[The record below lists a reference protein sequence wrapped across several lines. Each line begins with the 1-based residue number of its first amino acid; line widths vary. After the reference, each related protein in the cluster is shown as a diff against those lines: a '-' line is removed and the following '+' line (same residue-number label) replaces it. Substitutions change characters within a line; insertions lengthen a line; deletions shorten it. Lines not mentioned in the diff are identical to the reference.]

1 PFNPTTQ
8 ITYQLPE
15 QSDVRLEVYDMIGR
29 RVALL
34 VDETVEAGVHTVPFN
49 ANNLSSGVYL
59 YSLQSGSTVLTRKL
73 TVIK

>member
-1 PFNPTTQ
+1 
-8 ITYQLPE
+8 
-15 QSDVRLEVYDMIGR
+15 MIGR